1 MNRDPKVIGRA
12 RVYAETMAE
21 VVNGFVDPISW
32 KTLVRKPLTSGDQRL
47 MTILFLVLHFDH
59 YRLWSGFT

>member
-1 MNRDPKVIGRA
+1 MNRDPKVVGKA

-32 KTLVRKPLTSGDQRL
+32 KTLVSGSTSFSVSCLKSFNGSFSL
-47 MTILFLVLHFDH
+47 
-59 YRLWSGFT
+59 